1 MDKVN
6 EADDGGETTL
16 LPSDTTWEKHSFR
29 ILAGL
34 ATGALVFG
42 TVMYRL
48 LEDWSWVDAL
58 YFSVITLTT
67 VGYGDLSPST
77 DASKLF
83 TVVYVISGISLFGAL
98 LNEVMKRRAHRV
110 AGRRLNS
117 ENRRQRNT

>member
-1 MDKVN
+1 MDQAN
-6 EADDGGETTL
+6 GTDDVSELASQT
-16 LPSDTTWEKHSFR
+16 PDSSWEKHSFR

-34 ATGALVFG
+34 AAGALLAG
-42 TVMYRL
+42 TVAYRL

-98 LNEVMKRRAHRV
+98 LNEVMKRRARRV
-110 AGRRLNS
+110 AERRSKL
-117 ENRRQRNT
+117 

>member
-1 MDKVN
+1 MDRVN
-6 EADDGGETTL
+6 EADDRGETTPL
-16 LPSDTTWEKHSFR
+16 SSDTTWEKHSFR

-34 ATGALVFG
+34 ATGALVLG

-77 DASKLF
+77 EASKLF
-83 TVVYVISGISLFGAL
+83 TVVYVVSEISLIGAY
-98 LNEVMKRRAHRV
+98 LNEVMKRRA
-110 AGRRLNS
+110 RRAAD
-117 ENRRQRNT
+117 RRSDS

>member
-1 MDKVN
+1 MDTVN
-6 EADDGGETTL
+6 EAGNGGESTPL
-16 LPSDTTWEKHSFR
+16 SSDTTWEKHSFR

-34 ATGALVFG
+34 AASALLAG
-42 TVMYRL
+42 TVAYRL

-98 LNEVMKRRAHRV
+98 LNEVTKRRAHRV
-110 AGRRLNS
+110 AGRRSHS
-117 ENRRQRNT
+117 EDQRRRST